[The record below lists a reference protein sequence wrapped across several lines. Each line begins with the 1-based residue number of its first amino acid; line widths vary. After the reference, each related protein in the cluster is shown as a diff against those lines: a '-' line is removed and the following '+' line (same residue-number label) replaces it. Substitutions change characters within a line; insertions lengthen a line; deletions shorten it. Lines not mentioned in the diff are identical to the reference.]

1 MLEKLGMEFVGHPH
15 CGLDDATNI
24 AHLLI
29 RMITDGASVD
39 INERIQLRY
48 KLDPPP
54 KDDETKSSNQV
65 SLLRPQINYTP
76 KISHYMLN
84 VEDE

>member
-29 RMITDGASVD
+29 RMIKDGASVD

-54 KDDETKSSNQV
+54 KNDENTSNSSNEV
-65 SLLRPQINYTP
+65 SFLRLTNI
-76 KISHYMLN
+76 LN
-84 VEDE
+84 